1 MPQVDPDRPAFRA
14 TVGEDKR
21 DTHILL
27 IHEKGLEFFFC
38 GLEERLK
45 EEDKRKKW

>member
-1 MPQVDPDRPAFRA
+1 MPQVDPDRPAFRP

-27 IHEKGLEFFFC
+27 IHEKGLELFFC
-38 GLEERLK
+38 GLEEPSK
-45 EEDKRKKW
+45 GEDKRKRW